1 MLMKRKNRREKSER
15 EFSEWG
21 GTLIV
26 KIRLFLGCLIGTS
39 YHKETGKGGS
49 WYLDTS
55 KK

>member
-1 MLMKRKNRREKSER
+1 MLTKRKNRREKSER

-26 KIRLFLGCLIGTS
+26 KIKTVGCLIGTS

-49 WYLDTS
+49 
-55 KK
+55 